1 MAGNATILSRGTYG
15 NESAA
20 AGTGNNNA
28 SLVFSNTGDLAFL
41 TSTAKTLTLGGTS
54 FGDNIFV
61 PRITNNTV
69 DSTVTSVTV
78 SGGLWILN
86 PAVANTY
93 TGATSVTGGQLRAV
107 DGVGIPTNSP
117 ISLWNGVLEVGGAS
131 FTRALAA
138 SVVGAGTVSLAGATG
153 FAAGTTSRLVVSLAV
168 GATPNA
174 ALTWAT
180 TAGFAPTSLVLGSS
194 TALGETEITNNIAL
208 GTAARTITVNNNSN
222 TGTMVT
228 AGILSGIISGGAGGT
243 LTKAGGGVLILGNAN
258 TYIANTIIT
267 GGNLVVTSIGN
278 STGTT
283 SSSLGA
289 SGGALQ
295 YNVDGDLN
303 GLIYVGA
310 GEIASRP
317 VTLSSPITANRTQR
331 IDASGSGPLVLTA
344 LTNANTGAFTTTLEL
359 RGSNTDHNQI
369 TSVLANNGT
378 GGTLAVGKTD
388 GGVWVLNPAAAN
400 TFTGG
405 ITGSGGLLGLTT
417 FGIGNASGLRFSNGG
432 MFAYGTALT
441 TAKPLTLGNN
451 ATSVFAGDKSITF
464 TSAVII
470 EAGNND
476 ITLANTLTDGAT
488 LNLNAGFSNL
498 KAHARTLNFRGA
510 GSTVVTGALAN
521 GTVAGQAVSIQIAPV
536 ASLTLAGAANT
547 YTGKTTMAQ
556 GRLILSK
563 TLGATGWLDFNGGT
577 IEGTLDLTG
586 VNALSHSVFFGG
598 DPATFTG
605 AFNVELRN
613 AANALNW
620 AASRTLV
627 NDLGAGKTLTVS
639 GGVTI
644 TTAATLTIT
653 GGGATVISGVI
664 AAGTV
669 ATSLT
674 FAGNSTLVITG
685 AATAT
690 GTLTANRG
698 TVTLSGANGAWS
710 GTAAAVTI
718 NAGGTLTLD
727 NATNNN
733 NRLADAGAV
742 NLMGGTLS
750 LVGNATTE
758 AAGALKAC
766 GSAAIAF
773 SGTGSN
779 TLTFASLD
787 PTFYTDAR
795 SALNLVGVADLGVTN
810 KVKVTGVA
818 DGLAPRVAVGAD
830 FATYVTADGFKAFS
844 AYAAVTDINTSGAD
858 NVLKVTSAYSAD
870 DLTSSRYLRALAISD
885 ASSFPPAPS

>member
-1 MAGNATILSRGTYG
+1 M
-15 NESAA
+15 
-20 AGTGNNNA
+20 
-28 SLVFSNTGDLAFL
+28 
-41 TSTAKTLTLGGTS
+41 
-54 FGDNIFV
+54 
-61 PRITNNTV
+61 
-69 DSTVTSVTV
+69 
-78 SGGLWILN
+78 
-86 PAVANTY
+86 
-93 TGATSVTGGQLRAV
+93 
-107 DGVGIPTNSP
+107 
-117 ISLWNGVLEVGGAS
+117 
-131 FTRALAA
+131 
-138 SVVGAGTVSLAGATG
+138 
-153 FAAGTTSRLVVSLAV
+153 
-168 GATPNA
+168 
-174 ALTWAT
+174 
-180 TAGFAPTSLVLGSS
+180 
-194 TALGETEITNNIAL
+194 
-208 GTAARTITVNNNSN
+208 
-222 TGTMVT
+222 
-228 AGILSGIISGGAGGT
+228 
-243 LTKAGGGVLILGNAN
+243 
-258 TYIANTIIT
+258 
-267 GGNLVVTSIGN
+267 
-278 STGTT
+278 
-283 SSSLGA
+283 
-289 SGGALQ
+289 
-295 YNVDGDLN
+295 
-303 GLIYVGA
+303 
-310 GEIASRP
+310 
-317 VTLSSPITANRTQR
+317 
-331 IDASGSGPLVLTA
+331 LTA

-369 TSVLANNGT
+369 TSVLANNGSNI
-378 GGTLAVGKTD
+378 LAVGKTD

-498 KAHARTLNFRGA
+498 KAHGRTLNFRGA
-510 GSTVVTGALAN
+510 GSTVVTGALPN
-521 GTVAGQAVSIQIAPV
+521 GSVVGQAVSIQIAPG
-536 ASLTLAGAANT
+536 ASLALAGAANT

-605 AFNVELRN
+605 AFNVELSN
-613 AANALNW
+613 AASALNW

-710 GTAAAVTI
+710 GASAPLTV
-718 NAGGTLTLD
+718 NAGGVLTLD

-750 LVGNATTE
+750 LIGNTTTE

-858 NVLKVTSAYSAD
+858 DVLKVTSAYSAD
-870 DLTSSRYLRALAISD
+870 DLTASRYLRALAISD
-885 ASSFPPAPS
+885 ASSLTVGGSTNATLSLSSGAILVGSGAQTVTIPRILLSTARLMQTTNASASVKVASTAGYVVGQAVSGTGVSGYVDAIPDGTTLTLSANASASGYALVTASMPAVIQVASGASLNLGGSIISNQGLIKEQAGSLTLSARHRRRWHAHPRSG